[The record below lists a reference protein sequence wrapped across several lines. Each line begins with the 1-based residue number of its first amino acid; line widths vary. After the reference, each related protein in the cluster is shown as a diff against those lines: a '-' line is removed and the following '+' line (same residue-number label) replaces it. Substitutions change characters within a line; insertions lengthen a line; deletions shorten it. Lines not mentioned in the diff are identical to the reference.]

1 MKLTYICL
9 TEITWMFGF
18 LYMLNARVVFW
29 IMDGVTYV
37 AISFLLMF
45 NIANQVLSS
54 VDLPY

>member
-1 MKLTYICL
+1 
-9 TEITWMFGF
+9 MFGF